1 MCRCP
6 YFRTSQSFPSR
17 ERGLK
22 FLFKSFI
29 IKSRC
34 RSLRGNVDW
43 NFSFLSHLFSFQSS
57 FPSRERG
64 LKSILDV
71 APCPWFLCRSLRGN
85 VDWNCIA
92 VSVYPPNTV
101 VPFAGTWIE
110 IILRFSQLEYH
121 HVVPFAGTWIEIFLS
136 LVVHTQTYSRS
147 LRGNV
152 DWNLLQ
158 VYCYLQKYSSF
169 PSRERGLK
177 FLRFSSFLSKLCR
190 SLRGNVDWNNH
201 FNHLL
206 HYDLCRSLRGNVD
219 WNTQAVVFITALF
232 VVPFAGTWIEILLAI
247 DAMQNKIGRSLR
259 GNVDWNERSKNCNS
273 TTTCRSLRGNV
284 DWNQK
289 YRILHKVLLCRSLRG
304 NVDWNQLIQTEN
316 ILKKSSFPSRE
327 RGLKFISSK

>member
-22 FLFKSFI
+22 FFFKSFI

-121 HVVPFAGTWIEIFLS
+121 HVVPFAGTWIEIKNTAS
-136 LVVHTQTYSRS
+136 CTRCCYVVPFAGTWIEINWYRQRIYWRNRRS

-152 DWNLLQ
+152 DWNLLAPN
-158 VYCYLQKYSSF
+158 KPSPPPKSF

-177 FLRFSSFLSKLCR
+177 
-190 SLRGNVDWNNH
+190 
-201 FNHLL
+201 
-206 HYDLCRSLRGNVD
+206 
-219 WNTQAVVFITALF
+219 
-232 VVPFAGTWIEILLAI
+232 
-247 DAMQNKIGRSLR
+247 
-259 GNVDWNERSKNCNS
+259 
-273 TTTCRSLRGNV
+273 
-284 DWNQK
+284 
-289 YRILHKVLLCRSLRG
+289 
-304 NVDWNQLIQTEN
+304 
-316 ILKKSSFPSRE
+316 
-327 RGLKFISSK
+327 